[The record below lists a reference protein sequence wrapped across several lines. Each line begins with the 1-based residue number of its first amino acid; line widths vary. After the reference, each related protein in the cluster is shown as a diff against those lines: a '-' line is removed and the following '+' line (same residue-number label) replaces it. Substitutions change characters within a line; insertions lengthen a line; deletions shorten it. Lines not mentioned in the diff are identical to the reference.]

1 MNPRVKSPLQMEGII
16 LGCLIESPMHG
27 YDLHKTIKQQE
38 GLSLLCRFNQSNLYA
53 ILEKLESDGILT
65 SRRIVEESCHP
76 RKEFQITEAG
86 LERFHQWIVEPVQ
99 NSFERRKLFM
109 AKLYF
114 ALKVDVQIAGKLI
127 DVQHASAIQ
136 WRNEI
141 NDRINQLDPEKKFE
155 RTVFHAR
162 LFQVDAWLK
171 CLDDCKTEFLSPK
184 RN

>member
-1 MNPRVKSPLQMEGII
+1 
-16 LGCLIESPMHG
+16 MHG

-53 ILEKLESDGILT
+53 ILEKLENDGLLS
-65 SRRIVEESCHP
+65 SRHIVEESSHP
-76 RKEFQITEAG
+76 RKEFQITTAG

-114 ALKVDVQIAGKLI
+114 ALKVDTQIARKLI
-127 DVQHASAIQ
+127 NDQYASAIV

-141 NDRINQLDPEKKFE
+141 NDRINHLNPEKKFE
-155 RTVFHAR
+155 RTVYNAR
-162 LFQVDAWLK
+162 LFQVEAWLK
-171 CLDDCKTEFLSPK
+171 CLDDCKTEFLSP
-184 RN
+184 RIE